1 MRRTL
6 AIALTAL
13 VLFAGGCDRARRAAP
28 APNPASTTAPAA
40 APSAGATGVDDLLRE
55 VDQQIDDDARPAED
69 ED

>member
-1 MRRTL
+1 MCAMRRTL

-28 APNPASTTAPAA
+28 APSPASTT
-40 APSAGATGVDDLLRE
+40 VDDLLHQ

>member
-28 APNPASTTAPAA
+28 APATAPTSAST
-40 APSAGATGVDDLLRE
+40 GATTVDDLLRE
-55 VDQQIDDDARPAED
+55 VDQQIDDDARPVED